1 MVNYRSATGLP
12 LTCGQTVE
20 IETSICFCHRSSGR
34 PVADAWLKGGY
45 SSMGFFGAELL
56 NVIRLSSQDVIE
68 IIVGFY
74 DVMHTKYLKDTGNA
88 YL

>member
-1 MVNYRSATGLP
+1 
-12 LTCGQTVE
+12 
-20 IETSICFCHRSSGR
+20 
-34 PVADAWLKGGY
+34 
-45 SSMGFFGAELL
+45 MGFFGAELL
-56 NVIRLSSQDVIE
+56 NVIRLSSQDVLE